1 MEKETKR
8 CPYCG
13 EEILAAAKK
22 CKYCGEWLNTE
33 DITPEANTTGNNS
46 PRGADNIQVMNTTS
60 SSVPSPDLTTMQ
72 YYISV
77 NDQLQGPFTIED
89 LRNLQITPYTWVW
102 EQGRN
107 EWVPASQISEL
118 QSLFANQPQYQLA
131 ANPNGI
137 PYQQFSQ
144 QESVYED
151 NVEEEEETVEETST
165 FKKVCFY
172 LSILFYLLATLDFVL
187 GNFFNIDMTGMGRM
201 SPVYFGAIGVALTY
215 IGGLREY
222 D

>member
-1 MEKETKR
+1 MENETKR

-13 EEILAAAKK
+13 EEILAVAKK

-77 NDQLQGPFTIED
+77 NDQQQGPFTIED

-118 QSLFANQPQYQLA
+118 QSLFANQPQYQQA
-131 ANPNGI
+131 ANPN
-137 PYQQFSQ
+137 
-144 QESVYED
+144 
-151 NVEEEEETVEETST
+151 ETST